1 MKLSTGRALLTI
13 GLSLLVVVAVNF
25 VWFWHSDQ
33 FMLKLCTT
41 YLLGMVGA
49 NLAYGL
55 IQKRWSYRV
64 AAYSGAILVF
74 GLVCYVSA
82 EMMARSMSDGRDQIF
97 MWVFSYGFVALISW
111 LALDLALRG
120 RLERSKIWVKPVLAV
135 AAIGCIAWAGWYS
148 YSFPT
153 VRVTNP
159 SPKDCALMA
168 QALKDFSP
176 DGFEQGIRLTTQDS
190 CDWVALGLPESSLR
204 ESEPKSI
211 TGLWDFDP
219 WFSVGKPAYN
229 LFKNRAFI
237 DVGGEWVSLGGGG
250 ERCQY
255 DRTRKGWKKT
265 RCESSWIS

>member
-13 GLSLLVVVAVNF
+13 GLSLLTVVAVNL
-25 VWFWHSDQ
+25 VWFWHGGQ
-33 FMLKLCTT
+33 FMLMLCAT
-41 YLLGMVGA
+41 YLLGVVGA
-49 NLAYGL
+49 NLAYGH
-55 IQKRWSYRV
+55 IQKRWSYRG

-74 GLVCYVSA
+74 VLVCYVSA
-82 EMMARSMSDGRDQIF
+82 ELMARSMSDDRAPIF
-97 MWVFSYGFVALISW
+97 MWVFSYGFVALVSW

-120 RLERSKIWVKPVLAV
+120 RLEHSKIWVKPVLAAV
-135 AAIGCIAWAGWYS
+135 AVGCIAWAGWYS
-148 YSFPT
+148 YSSP
-153 VRVTNP
+153 VARVMNP
-159 SPKDCALMA
+159 SPKDCALMV

-176 DGFEQGIRLTTQDS
+176 DGFEQGIRLNTKYN

-211 TGLWDFDP
+211 TGLWAFDP

-229 LFKNRAFI
+229 LFRNRAFI

-255 DRTRKGWKKT
+255 DRTLKGWKKT
-265 RCESSWIS
+265 RCERSWIS

>member
-13 GLSLLVVVAVNF
+13 GLSLLAVVAVNL
-25 VWFWHSDQ
+25 VWFGHNDH
-33 FMLKLCTT
+33 FMLILCAT

-55 IQKRWSYRV
+55 IQKRWSYRG

-82 EMMARSMSDGRDQIF
+82 ELMALSMFDGRAQIF
-97 MWVFSYGFVALISW
+97 GWVFSYGLVALFSW
-111 LALDLALRG
+111 LALDLGLRG
-120 RLERSKIWVKPVLAV
+120 RLERSKIWVKPVLVAV
-135 AAIGCIAWAGWYS
+135 VVGSISWAGWYS
-148 YSFPT
+148 YSSPIA
-153 VRVTNP
+153 RVMNP

-176 DGFEQGIRLTTQDS
+176 DGFEQGIRLTSKHS
-190 CDWVALGLPESSLR
+190 CNWVALGLPESSLR

-211 TGLWDFDP
+211 EGLWAFDP
-219 WFSVGKPAYN
+219 WFSVDKPAYN
-229 LFKNRAFI
+229 LFRNRAFI

-255 DRTRKGWKKT
+255 DRTRKGWKKS